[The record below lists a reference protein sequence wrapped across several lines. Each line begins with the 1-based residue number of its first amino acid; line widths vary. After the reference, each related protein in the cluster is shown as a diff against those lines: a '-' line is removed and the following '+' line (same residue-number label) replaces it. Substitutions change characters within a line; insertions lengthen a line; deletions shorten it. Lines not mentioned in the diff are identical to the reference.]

1 MENKTEFQELMER
14 LDKSNRKQARYAMLQ
29 CFFSI
34 ISAVCCAGLFL
45 LVYSLLP
52 QLQELTAQVETVL
65 ANIETVST
73 ELAAIDFEG
82 MVSSIDSL
90 VSSSQSGLE
99 DAVGKLNSIDFD
111 TLNKAIKDLAAV
123 IEPLSKLGKIF
134 G

>member
-1 MENKTEFQELMER
+1 METKTEFQELMER
-14 LDKSNRKQARYAMLQ
+14 LDKSNRRQARYAMLQ
-29 CFFSI
+29 CFFSV

-52 QLQELTAQVETVL
+52 QLQELSAQIETVL
-65 ANIETVST
+65 KNIETVSA

-82 MVSSIDSL
+82 MVSNIDSL
-90 VSSSQSGLE
+90 VTSSQAGLE
-99 DAVGKLNSIDFD
+99 DAVGKLNTLDFD

-123 IEPLSKLGKIF
+123 VEPLSKLGKLF

>member
-29 CFFSI
+29 CLFSI
-34 ISAVCCAGLFL
+34 ISAVCCVGLFL

-52 QLQELTAQVETVL
+52 QLQELSVQVENVL
-65 ANIETVST
+65 ANIETVSA

-82 MVSSIDSL
+82 MLNNIDSL
-90 VSSSQSGLE
+90 VSSSQVGIE
-99 DAVGKLNSIDFD
+99 EAVGKLNALDFD
-111 TLNKAIKDLAAV
+111 SLNKAIKNLADV
-123 IEPLSKLGKIF
+123 VERLGKLGKLF